1 MNSSKMQ
8 HLKIKCRTLQVVSS
22 ECSLYLQQAEAVA
35 AHAAFKLIY
44 CLYILTLP
52 VPNVLPKQTDTASLG
67 HSSAPNATPGFST
80 PYPPRNRPLNSTTAR
95 NETK

>member
-1 MNSSKMQ
+1 MNS
-8 HLKIKCRTLQVVSS
+8 LKIQNLKIICRTLQVVSS